1 MSTRKEIC
9 EEVIIN
15 KDNIQLEVTHRNEE
29 FNVLIE
35 GEEYNILKT
44 EDGFNVFKK
53 LSKIEGKN
61 LLERIKET
69 EEKKINLQVEINK
82 QEYKKEHC
90 NEFNAQA
97 EFIPCPL
104 PRAEV
109 EKLFK
114 SVGLT
119 PPALDSSICRP
130 SQIM

>member
-1 MSTRKEIC
+1 MSPRKEIC
-9 EEVIIN
+9 EDVIIN
-15 KDNIQLEVTHRNEE
+15 KDNIQLEVTYRNEE

-44 EDGFNVFKK
+44 EDSFNVFKK
-53 LSKIEGKN
+53 LSKIEGEN
-61 LLERIKET
+61 LLEKIKKT
-69 EEKKINLQVEINK
+69 EEKKFNLQVEINR
-82 QEYKKEHC
+82 QEYRKKHC
-90 NEFNAQA
+90 NELDAQA
-97 EFIPCPL
+97 QSIPCPL

-109 EKLFK
+109 EKLFE